1 MMRLLRRRSAPP
13 RNDEIFLMSNTKKL
27 PPAYVG
33 FGMLTPVTIMVIDR
47 LPMHNT
53 GALVRE
59 FSEFVF
65 DDAAIIACL
74 LRQWGVPTGMIGTAV
89 GDDPR
94 GHALANQLEE
104 WGVQG
109 KVRFSQE
116 IKTPIEV
123 NVSDKTGART
133 YFWHRPPEMLATL
146 DTADLSLLKGTRL
159 MYADWYDGEHI
170 LRAMDEANQLNVPVF
185 LNLEHGHK
193 DPQLLKT
200 YASRVSICQAVTD
213 AAQLGKTR
221 AMLQTARKILKSGI
235 KTALITMA
243 KAGCLV
249 AQDHEAINVYAPRV
263 RAIDGCGA
271 GATFSAGFI
280 YGYLNGWD
288 LEASA
293 RFATAAASLKVTRA
307 GLQMFP
313 VEEIQALAA
322 KLRVQ
327 HLTFKDNQFHKITGI
342 ITARQQ
348 KLVSEGQKLA
358 KIATD
363 RLLPKRKLKEKT
375 SSQTQVKRKL
385 T

>member
-1 MMRLLRRRSAPP
+1 
-13 RNDEIFLMSNTKKL
+13 MSNTKKI

-33 FGMLTPVTIMVIDR
+33 FGMLTPVTIMVLDR
-47 LPMHNT
+47 LPKHNT

-74 LRQWGVPTGMIGTAV
+74 LRQWGVPSAMIGTTV

-94 GHALANQLEE
+94 GHALADQLSE

-109 KVRFSQE
+109 NVRFSSE
-116 IKTPIEV
+116 FKTPMEV

-146 DTADLSLLKGTRL
+146 DTADLSLLNGSQL
-159 MYADWYDGEHI
+159 MYVDWYDGEHI
-170 LRAMDEANQLNVPVF
+170 VRAMEEANRLEVPVF

-193 DPQLLKT
+193 DAQLLKE
-200 YASRVSICQAVTD
+200 YAGRVSICQAVTD
-213 AAQLGKTR
+213 AAQLGTTR
-221 AMLQTARKILKSGI
+221 SMLQTARKILKSGI
-235 KTALITMA
+235 TTALVTMA

-249 AQDHEAINVYAPRV
+249 AQDNHAVNVYAPRV
-263 RAIDGCGA
+263 KAVDGCGA

-280 YGYLNGWD
+280 YGYLNNWD
-288 LEASA
+288 MEQSA

-313 VEEIQALAA
+313 VDEIQALAA
-322 KLRVQ
+322 RLRVE
-327 HLTFKDNQFHKITGI
+327 HLTFKDDQFHKIGGMI
-342 ITARQQ
+342 SARQQ

-358 KIATD
+358 QMATD
-363 RLLPKRKLKEKT
+363 RLLPKRKSKEK
-375 SSQTQVKRKL
+375 SVPEGRVKRKIV
-385 T
+385 